1 MLTLYSQ
8 FKDSTIIGH
17 VAIKTSWAGLR
28 TLAQICYSPTKGERM
43 ETVTELRTE
52 KSSVDSASGL
62 GLLLDAEAFYLSS
75 LSVWFHFCPFV
86 LD

>member
-1 MLTLYSQ
+1 MEVKILILT
-8 FKDSTIIGH
+8 
-17 VAIKTSWAGLR
+17 KTPGAGIR
-28 TLAQICYSPTKGERM
+28 TLAQFCYSPTKGERM

-75 LSVWFHFCPFV
+75 LSV
-86 LD
+86 